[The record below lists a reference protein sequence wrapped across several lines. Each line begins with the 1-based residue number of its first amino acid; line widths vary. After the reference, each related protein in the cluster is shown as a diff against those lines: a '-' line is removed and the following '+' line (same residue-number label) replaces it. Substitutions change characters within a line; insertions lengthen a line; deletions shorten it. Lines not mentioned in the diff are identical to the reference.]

1 MLRKRV
7 NPGYRGVHS
16 LFNEQ
21 NLHMDNEKQGDVEV
35 PISEARRSVINER
48 ELFSQRREEKQLQR
62 EERQEE
68 KFQKCAEKR
77 RKKRMQM
84 EKQTV
89 VYGNRSES
97 AN

>member
-1 MLRKRV
+1 
-7 NPGYRGVHS
+7 
-16 LFNEQ
+16 
-21 NLHMDNEKQGDVEV
+21 MDNEKQGNVEV

-89 VYGNRSES
+89 AYGNRSES

>member
-1 MLRKRV
+1 
-7 NPGYRGVHS
+7 
-16 LFNEQ
+16 
-21 NLHMDNEKQGDVEV
+21 MDNEKQGNVEV

-68 KFQKCAEKR
+68 MFQKCAEKR

-89 VYGNRSES
+89 AYGNRSES